1 MDAAGS
7 GGAPR
12 RLLTPRRLII
22 AAVVV
27 AGLAVVLVWFQPQK
41 LIQDTRVDEAPPGAM
56 EEGDGSMA
64 EEEESMEED
73 DAMAKEDDAMAK
85 EDDAMAKEDDAMMKD
100 DAMTLAG
107 SFRSIDHTT
116 SGTATLALAD
126 DEHYY
131 VRLEDFS
138 TENGPDLFVYLS
150 TAPASSEGRE
160 FAEDFIDLGAL
171 KGNIGNQNYLVPDG
185 TDLEKYNS
193 VVIWCR
199 RFTSPFGAAPLES
212 TK

>member
-1 MDAAGS
+1 MDATGS
-7 GGAPR
+7 GATPR
-12 RLLTPRRLII
+12 KFLTPRRLLI
-22 AAVVV
+22 ALLVVV

-41 LIQDTRVDEAPPGAM
+41 LIQDTRVDEAAPGTM
-56 EEGDGSMA
+56 EEG
-64 EEEESMEED
+64 D

-85 EDDAMAKEDDAMMKD
+85 EDENMEKDDAMAKEDDTMMKE

-107 SFRSIDHTT
+107 GFRSIDHTT
-116 SGTATLALAD
+116 RGTATLALAD
-126 DEHYY
+126 DGHYY

-171 KGNIGNQNYLVPDG
+171 KGNIGNQNYLVPDK
-185 TDLEKYNS
+185 TDLERYRS

-199 RFTSPFGAAPLES
+199 RFTSPFGAAPLEPN
-212 TK
+212 

>member
-1 MDAAGS
+1 MDTTGDGAG
-7 GGAPR
+7 AR
-12 RLLTPRRLII
+12 RFLTPRRLLI
-22 AAVVV
+22 AALVAA
-27 AGLAVVLVWFQPQK
+27 AGLAVVLIWFQPQK
-41 LIQDTRVDEAPPGAM
+41 LFQDTRVDEAPPGAM
-56 EEGDGSMA
+56 EKG
-64 EEEESMEED
+64 D

-85 EDDAMAKEDDAMMKD
+85 DDTMAKEDDAMMKD

-107 SFRSIDHTT
+107 DFRSIDHTT

-126 DEHYY
+126 DGHYY

-150 TAPASSEGRE
+150 TAPATSEGRE

-171 KGNIGNQNYLVPDG
+171 KGNVGNQNYVVPDG
-185 TDLEKYNS
+185 TDLEKYKS

-199 RFTSPFGAAPLES
+199 RFTSPFGAAPLE
-212 TK
+212 TA